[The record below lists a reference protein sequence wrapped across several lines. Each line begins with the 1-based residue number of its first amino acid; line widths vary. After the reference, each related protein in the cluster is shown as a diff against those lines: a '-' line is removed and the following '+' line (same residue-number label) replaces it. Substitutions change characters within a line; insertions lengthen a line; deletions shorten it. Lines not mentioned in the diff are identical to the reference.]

1 MTRTGIIIGSK
12 YKFWINMIAHD
23 YTQARSNQFM
33 THDKFNELGIFPRIF
48 LYNLQILKIY

>member
-23 YTQARSNQFM
+23 YTQAKSNQFM

-48 LYNLQILKIY
+48 LYNLQILKTY